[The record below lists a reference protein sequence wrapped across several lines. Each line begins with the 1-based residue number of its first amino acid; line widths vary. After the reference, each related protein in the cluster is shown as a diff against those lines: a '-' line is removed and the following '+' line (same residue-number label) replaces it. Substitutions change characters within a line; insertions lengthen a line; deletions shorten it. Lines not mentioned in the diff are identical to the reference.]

1 MAGRACHVAGSTA
14 RLGLTEVLGCGESML
29 TRLQAKKIAECLIA
43 KDEQFSG
50 VGSVLAFE
58 EISQKKPIAGYS
70 GADLSQCWI
79 AYLNRLVSLSLC
91 ESWIIAIDKETGNA
105 VYFGGAGDEG

>member
-1 MAGRACHVAGSTA
+1 
-14 RLGLTEVLGCGESML
+14 ML

-79 AYLNRLVSLSLC
+79 AYLNRLDSLSLC
-91 ESWIIAIDKETGNA
+91 ESWIIAIDKEIGNA
-105 VYFGGAGDEG
+105 VYFGGANDEG